1 MLFFFLN
8 SAEYCS
14 TILAASSILL
24 VLQGKRNFQSFTLT
38 TITSNK
44 ERIQFHCLPSKKE
57 KTSFGL
63 PHSHSVKKK
72 EHAKQFDIHFTKIK
86 KKKRPKNEV
95 TSSVSLLRSVSSYIR
110 LSPVKSHHLLK
121 TDIEQILAFPLLHSK
136 NRRHL

>member
-1 MLFFFLN
+1 MNWTYISFFYLRTTYKNSAFFLN

-86 KKKRPKNEV
+86 KKG
-95 TSSVSLLRSVSSYIR
+95 
-110 LSPVKSHHLLK
+110 LK
-121 TDIEQILAFPLLHSK
+121 MK
-136 NRRHL
+136 